1 MKDAARTV
9 GELLGALAILIASS
23 AMAGGGPVGSG
34 TDTAAPPDRLV
45 IVLVDV
51 SGSCAAAIPD
61 ALALGRRIIAGLQP
75 GDALAV
81 RTITTAS
88 WDNANDV
95 VPFLALPKPRR
106 TVDAA
111 NIRVCNALKRDAAAR
126 LQALSQAKRASA
138 TDVVQALQAASLTFQ
153 MSQANSRTLHI
164 VSDMR
169 DTAGKGSLRGLRL
182 DGVEA
187 HLWIPRDAADD
198 AASFGARLA
207 EWEARLVEA
216 GARVSVHELV
226 KASAA
231 SAGGR

>member
-1 MKDAARTV
+1 MKKTAKTAS
-9 GELLGALAILIASS
+9 GLLGAIAILIASS
-23 AMAGGGPVGSG
+23 AMAVGGPGGSG
-34 TDTAAPPDRLV
+34 TGTDMPPARLV
-45 IVLVDV
+45 VVLVDV
-51 SGSCAAAIPD
+51 SGSCSAAIPD

-75 GDALAV
+75 GDALVV

-88 WDNANDV
+88 WDKANDV

-111 NIRVCNALKRDAAAR
+111 NIRVCNAMKRAAAAR
-126 LQALSQAKRASA
+126 LEALRQAKRASA

-169 DTAGKGSLRGLRL
+169 DTARKGSLRGLRL

-207 EWEARLVEA
+207 EWEGRLVAA
-216 GARVSVHELV
+216 GAHVTAHELV
-226 KASAA
+226 KAGAV
-231 SAGGR
+231 SAGRR